1 MSVKGGILAALV
13 ILVLG
18 AVPARGLTVD
28 QVVALRKAGVS
39 NQTIQL
45 MIQHENRVRLQG
57 GVGRYVVKQMDG
69 RQTIVYQASSPSGV
83 EDYPIGQVPPGG
95 SGQGGGVAKVL
106 SAVAPKGTAVGAR
119 SRASS
124 RSAAA
129 PYTLHISSYRQIER
143 ARRARAQLEAQGVQA
158 RLATVDLPGKGRWH
172 RVLVG
177 RFSSRAKARAQG
189 EKLKQA
195 GRISSFRVIG
205 P

>member
-1 MSVKGGILAALV
+1 MSVKGALAGLA

-18 AVPARGLTVD
+18 AAPAWGLTVD

-45 MIQHENRVRLQG
+45 MIQQENRVRLQG
-57 GVGRYVVKQMDG
+57 GVGRYVVKQMGG

-83 EDYPIGQVPPGG
+83 EDYPITQVPPGG
-95 SGQGGGVAKVL
+95 QESSIVKVL
-106 SAVAPKGTAVGAR
+106 SSSSSPAVAGKAQARRERSPK
-119 SRASS
+119 
-124 RSAAA
+124 SAAA
-129 PYTLHISSYRQIER
+129 LYTLHLSSFRDLAR
-143 ARRARAQLEAQGVQA
+143 ARKAQAQLKAKGVQA

-172 RVLVG
+172 RLLVG
-177 RFSSRAKARAQG
+177 GFSTRRQAQAQG

-195 GRISSFRVIG
+195 GRISSFRVIR